1 MATLVEPGTD
11 RLRPEAAELAK
22 HDGAMILVCPPRRAQ
37 RKGVVEASIR
47 YLGRSGGAPLAG
59 APGGARAGGARRL
72 HDSAALR
79 AKPNR
84 PPSAEALAL
93 AAAHPA
99 AVDVEIPSLA
109 DHARL
114 VAAS

>member
-1 MATLVEPGTD
+1 VLAAFTT
-11 RLRPEAAELAK
+11 RPR
-22 HDGAMILVCPPRRAQ
+22 C
-37 RKGVVEASIR
+37 
-47 YLGRSGGAPLAG
+47 
-59 APGGARAGGARRL
+59 
-72 HDSAALR
+72 AL
-79 AKPNR
+79 KPNR